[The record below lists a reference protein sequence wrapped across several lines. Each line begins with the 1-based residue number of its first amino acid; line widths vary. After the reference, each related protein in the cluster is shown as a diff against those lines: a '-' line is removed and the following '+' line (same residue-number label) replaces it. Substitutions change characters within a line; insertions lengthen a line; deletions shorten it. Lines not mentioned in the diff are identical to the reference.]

1 MDRPLNE
8 TEKMF
13 NARPC
18 ANIVNRTNSR
28 IIIRVNRGTQVFQ
41 ASHVNQMSRVR
52 HRVARYERM
61 QSAFPRHRALQ
72 PRQQRSSLKKNSP
85 MRQPRTSF
93 PFQGSGRCVDAIN
106 GTIIIRGSV
115 PLRNSLTFK
124 TADDRG
130 TRSTECLIG
139 GDLRATAPS
148 TPANELLIINVQ
160 QIVSSRS
167 RQFIAYSTQ
176 I

>member
-1 MDRPLNE
+1 
-8 TEKMF
+8 
-13 NARPC
+13 
-18 ANIVNRTNSR
+18 
-28 IIIRVNRGTQVFQ
+28 
-41 ASHVNQMSRVR
+41 
-52 HRVARYERM
+52 
-61 QSAFPRHRALQ
+61 
-72 PRQQRSSLKKNSP
+72 

-167 RQFIAYSTQ
+167 RQFIAYSTE